1 MKDFNIYAVGGTGIN
16 IVNRFLVEGKHKGFV
31 DQIVGIDTSAAN
43 PVEEGLYPLERL
55 EGAEGSGGNKKA
67 HSDKFPDFSKQL
79 LAKYEPNKL
88 NIVIF
93 STGGGTGAGLGPY
106 LVRNMLQKKIPV
118 LAIVVGDTS
127 TINEQNNTV
136 STLGSLFNQTKL
148 GSSVLFS
155 YLENTAE
162 RSQGQVNQAAV
173 GRLDNAIMFFNLMN
187 ERIDYADILNF
198 FYYNHIV
205 DADPILTQL
214 TFLTDTDLAG
224 YNRKAV
230 AAISLYSGI
239 DDIKVPFENMLY
251 RKAGIFGEKFHG
263 MTTAVHAVLDHG
275 NTIESLKE
283 MIAEKEKKTNQL
295 SGEFRN
301 KDTNLF
307 AASGSVDDDGMM

>member
-1 MKDFNIYAVGGTGIN
+1 MKDFNIYAVGGAGIN
-16 IVNRFLVEGKHKGFV
+16 VVNRFLGEGKNGKFV
-31 DQIVGIDTSAAN
+31 KQVVGIDTSDAN

-55 EGAEGSGGNKKA
+55 EGAEGSGGNKKT
-67 HSDKFPDFSKQL
+67 HGDKFPDFAKQL

-106 LVRNMLQKKIPV
+106 LVRNMLQRKIPV
-118 LAIVVGDTS
+118 LTLVVGDIS

-155 YLENTAE
+155 YLENRPE
-162 RSQGQVNQAAV
+162 LSQGQVNQSAV
-173 GRLDNAIMFFNLMN
+173 GRLDNAIMFFNLLN
-187 ERIDYADILNF
+187 ERIDYADIINF
-198 FYYNHIV
+198 FFYNHIV

-214 TFLTDTDLAG
+214 TFLTETELPQYD
-224 YNRKAV
+224 RKAV
-230 AAISLYSGI
+230 AAISLYPNI

-251 RKAGIFGEKFHG
+251 RKAGLFGSDFHG
-263 MTTAVHAVLDHG
+263 FTTAVHAVLDHG
-275 NTIESLKE
+275 NTIDSLKE
-283 MIAEKEKKTNQL
+283 MIADKDKKANQL
-295 SGEFRN
+295 SGQFRN

-307 AASGSVDDDGMM
+307 ETTGAADDDGMM

>member
-1 MKDFNIYAVGGTGIN
+1 MKDFNIYAVGGGGIN
-16 IVNRFLVEGKHKGFV
+16 IVNRFLKEGKHNGFV
-31 DQIVGIDTSAAN
+31 DQIVGIDTSGAN

-55 EGAEGSGGNKKA
+55 EGVEGSGGDKKA
-67 HSDKFPDFSKQL
+67 HGDKFPDFAKQL

-93 STGGGTGAGLGPY
+93 TTGGGTGAGLGPY
-106 LVRNMLQKKIPV
+106 LVRNLLQRKIPV
-118 LAIVVGDTS
+118 LTLVIGDTS
-127 TINEQNNTV
+127 TVNEQNNTV
-136 STLGSLFNQTKL
+136 TTLGSLFNQTKL

-155 YLENTAE
+155 YLEN
-162 RSQGQVNQAAV
+162 RSDISQGQINQSAV

-187 ERIDYADILNF
+187 ERIDYADIVNF

-214 TFLTDTDLAG
+214 TFLTDNEVPK

-230 AAISLYSGI
+230 AAISLYAGI

-251 RKAGIFGEKFHG
+251 RKAGLFGDKFAG

-275 NTIESLKE
+275 DTIESLKE
-283 MIAEKEKKTNQL
+283 MIAEKEKKNNQL
-295 SGEFRN
+295 SGQFRN
-301 KDTNLF
+301 KDANLF
-307 AASGSVDDDGMM
+307 ETAGSADDDGMM